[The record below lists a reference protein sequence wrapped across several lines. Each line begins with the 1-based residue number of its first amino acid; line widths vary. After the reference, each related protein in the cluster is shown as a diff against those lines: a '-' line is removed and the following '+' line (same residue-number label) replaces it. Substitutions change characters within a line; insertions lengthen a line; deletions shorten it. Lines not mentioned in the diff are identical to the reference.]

1 MNYHQMRNK
10 ELREEL
16 KKRKL
21 KGYSSLKKIQMIEYL
36 STGVH
41 PEKNTIDQMDYHQ
54 MRIKELREVLKKRGL
69 KGYSSLKKAQMIEY
83 LSTGI
88 HPLKNA
94 QTPSMIAESQIHDPS
109 SGSIGYSPTLF
120 AKTIEK
126 LPVNQIVSGDCLKIM
141 KDFPDGIFDCCI
153 TDPPFNMSKKKGL
166 GWAFSSHVTMEE
178 QWDIFASDDYFQ
190 FTVDWITEVL
200 RVLKTNGNLFIFGS
214 FHCIF
219 TIGFI
224 LQSLLNRRIIS
235 QIVWYKPNAQP
246 NITCRMFTESTEFI
260 IWAVNNESKK
270 AKNWTFNY
278 EIMKAM
284 NNNKQMRNMWE
295 IPLTKRSE
303 RQHGKHPSQKPVAVV
318 NRLILAGTNE
328 GDLILDPFSGTGT
341 TAVVA
346 EQHNRRWIMI
356 EKQKEYNQIAQNRL
370 DELSDSLFEDGS
382 NDSRQ

>member
-1 MNYHQMRNK
+1 MNYHQMKIK
-10 ELREEL
+10 ELREE
-16 KKRKL
+16 
-21 KGYSSLKKIQMIEYL
+21 
-36 STGVH
+36 
-41 PEKNTIDQMDYHQ
+41 
-54 MRIKELREVLKKRGL
+54 LKKRGL

-83 LSTGI
+83 LLTGIHPLRDIVKQMDYHQMRSHELKDELKKRRLRGYSSLKKAQMIEYLLTGI
-88 HPLKNA
+88 HPLKNT
-94 QTPSMIAESQIHDPS
+94 QISPVVAEDEIRDSFPE
-109 SGSIGYSPTLF
+109 GTEYSPTIF
-120 AKTIEK
+120 GDAIKK
-126 LPVNQIVSGDCLKIM
+126 LPVNQIVSGDCLKILRS
-141 KDFPDGIFDCCI
+141 FPDGVFDCCI
-153 TDPPFNMSKKKGL
+153 TDPPFNMSRKKGL
-166 GWAFSSHVTMEE
+166 GWAFSSHITMQE
-178 QWDIFASDDYFQ
+178 QWDIFAKDDYFR

-224 LQSLLNRRIIS
+224 LQNLFDRRIIS

-278 EIMKAM
+278 EVMKAM
-284 NNNKQMRNMWE
+284 NNDKQMRNMWE

-303 RQHGKHPSQKPVAVV
+303 KKYGKHPSQKPVAVV

-328 GDLILDPFSGTGT
+328 DDLILDPFSGTGT

-346 EQHNRRWIMI
+346 KQNNRRWIMI
-356 EKQKEYNQIAQNRL
+356 EKQEEYNQIAQKRL
-370 DELSDSLFEDGS
+370 DELSNTLFEDDS
-382 NDSRQ
+382 KNDW